1 MYSKKFLLTVS
12 LFLAIVLL
20 FSSCS
25 GTYFKT
31 ENNTKTQESENSP
44 TQTETKPCTHS
55 YSKIGTTPAKP
66 LRDGAIDFSCMN
78 CGHTYSEPIPATKTV
93 RVLALGNS
101 FTVDGMHYLWD
112 ICKNGGAETVILGNL
127 YIGNCTLDKHW
138 GNISGNKA
146 AYKFYK
152 NTDGN
157 WTTTENYR
165 VLDAIKEEDWDLFVF
180 HQAGAGVGFVNTFA
194 NFDHIIDFF
203 NQNKTNPNAKMMW
216 HLTWAY
222 QGNSKQE
229 AFAKYDYDQMK
240 MYTAATTVVKEYI
253 APKETIAGVIPTGT
267 AIQNLRTS
275 HFGDTVTRDT
285 YHLSYNYGR
294 YTAALTWYAALTGG
308 DVDAIDWI
316 PKQYPGV
323 NSFLPLFKECVNNAM
338 KNPYQITQSSFTKR

>member
-1 MYSKKFLLTVS
+1 MKLKKHCTALLLLLSVLFLLGACTTANEPETS
-12 LFLAIVLL
+12 ETDAQTNEAEETTAPPCEHML
-20 FSSCS
+20 
-25 GTYFKT
+25 KET
-31 ENNTKTQESENSP
+31 ERTD
-44 TQTETKPCTHS
+44 
-55 YSKIGTTPAKP
+55 AMA
-66 LRDGAIDFSCMN
+66 LRDGKIDYTCTK
-78 CGHTYSEPIPATKTV
+78 CGEPDSEIIPATKTV

-112 ICKNGGAETVILGNL
+112 LCKDGGAETVILGNL

-194 NFDHIIDFF
+194 NFDHIISFF
-203 NQNKTNPNAKMMW
+203 NQNKTNPDAKMMW

-240 MYTAATTVVKEYI
+240 MYTAATTVVKEHI
-253 APKETIAGVIPTGT
+253 APKETISGVIPTGT

-323 NSFLPLFKECVNNAM
+323 KSFLPLFKECVNNAM
-338 KNPYQITQSSFTKR
+338 KEPYQITQSSFTKR